1 MGLDVLL
8 AVLCG
13 FFIGRVL
20 DNVVGGGEKVA
31 EVEAGGADEAA
42 GAIAAEGAP
51 AEPKAAETGEE
62 VAAKG
67 TVVTLEAPPEK
78 KAPPEKTDEPDLQQ
92 VILDVLSGTGDP
104 DLQQAI
110 MDVLSGSR
118 KAMTLAEIARKIGK
132 AHYASLIGP
141 MRALL
146 KIGRVFKEDKVYRLA

>member
-8 AVLCG
+8 AVLVG
-13 FFIGRVL
+13 FFVGRVV
-20 DNVVGGGEKVA
+20 DNVVGGGKKLA
-31 EVEAGGADEAA
+31 EVEEGGADEAA
-42 GAIAAEGAP
+42 GAVAAEAARP
-51 AEPKAAETGEE
+51 EPKAAKTGKK

-78 KAPPEKTDEPDLQQ
+78 TGEPDLQQ

-118 KAMTLAEIARKIGK
+118 KAMTLAGIARKIGK

-146 KIGRVFKEDKVYRLA
+146 KMGRVVKEDKVYRLA